1 MSKRTIVILSIG
13 AILLYIGGFVAIG
26 AGAASCVG
34 TGSTATTAANCTAG
48 AGALGLGTILIVV
61 GSILAL
67 IAWIFG
73 LIKSAQASAWGW
85 FVLVLL
91 ISPLGS
97 LIYGLAGPDS
107 RA

>member
-1 MSKRTIVILSIG
+1 
-13 AILLYIGGFVAIG
+13 VATL
-26 AGAASCVG
+26 AAAANCAP
-34 TGSTATTAANCTAG
+34 TSTAAANCTAG
-48 AGALGLGTILIVV
+48 AAGGLGIATLLLLV
-61 GSILAL
+61 AL
-67 IAWIFG
+67 ILTLVAWIFG

-97 LIYGLAGPDS
+97 LIYGLAGPEG